1 MPATKIFMSPSH
13 DMINVCLVRGA
24 VFAYVEAECVTWREG
39 RKGCEQGPNLI
50 QDSQVLITRLSRD
63 QSEIY

>member
-1 MPATKIFMSPSH
+1 MFMSPSH

-24 VFAYVEAECVTWREG
+24 VFAYVG
-39 RKGCEQGPNLI
+39 GKGCEQGPNLI